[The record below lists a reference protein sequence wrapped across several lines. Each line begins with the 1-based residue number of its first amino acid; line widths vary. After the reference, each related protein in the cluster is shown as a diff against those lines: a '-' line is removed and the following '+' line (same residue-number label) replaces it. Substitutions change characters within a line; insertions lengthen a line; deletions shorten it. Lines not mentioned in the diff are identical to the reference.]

1 MARARPTQ
9 RPTSDTTRGN
19 FSGPSTISARTKMIR
34 ISANRPSNRSRAPF
48 GLAVALLRDF
58 RELRVGCLG
67 ADLLRRA
74 ALLLLAVAH
83 CLLEAAYGVPE
94 VRADSA
100 QLLGTKHDEHHEQ
113 NDHQ

>member
-34 ISANRPSNRSRAPF
+34 SSENRPSNRSRAPF

-58 RELRVGCLG
+58 REFRVRALG
-67 ADLLRRA
+67 ADLLRRG
-74 ALLLLAVAH
+74 ALLFLALAH
-83 CLLEAAYGVPE
+83 CLLEPAHRVPV
-94 VRADSA
+94 VRADGA
-100 QLLGTKHDEHHEQ
+100 Q
-113 NDHQ
+113 